1 MRTIAGTMEIHMEL
15 ERRLAAFKQTEAVVV
30 FQSGFAANAGTVAA
44 VLSKEDVVVSDA
56 LNHAS
61 IIDGARLSRATI
73 KVFPHKDVDAAR
85 QVLRDLPAS
94 QRKLLITDGVFSM
107 DGDLGALP
115 ALCAL
120 AEEFGCIM
128 MVDDAHASG
137 VFGRNGRGT
146 VDHFDMH
153 GRVDI
158 QVGTL
163 SKAIGALGGYVA
175 GTRDLIDFLYHR
187 ARPFLFSTSHP
198 PAVAAACI
206 AAIDVL
212 MEEPQIIDRL
222 WENTRF
228 FKSGL
233 RGARVRHGPEREPD
247 HARDCG
253 RGSAG
258 DEALGSPVSGRGVRA
273 GVGVSDRAARQ
284 GAGPHHRDRDPHPRR
299 IAVRA
304 RRVCKSRARA
314 RHHLKRAAPL
324 FRKARSNGVKQSGR
338 LADFFDTYTKDLK
351 AEDLQRL
358 FTRDTREAYHFFA
371 RHLDFASLDHL
382 PRHRRWVAKLRL
394 LFFAFTLRLS
404 PARRIVYGA
413 ALFMTAIGL
422 FDLMRLR
429 FADAEI
435 GNVTVIFRAS
445 PCRAAS
451 ARSSSRS
458 C

>member
-1 MRTIAGTMEIHMEL
+1 MRRDPLAFLTTELDTLKQQGLYRHLRILEDEQKAKTTFDHRQVVNLSSNNYLGLTTHPRLREAALEATRRFGVGSGSVRTIAGTMEIHMEL
-15 ERRLAAFKQTEAVVV
+15 ERRLAEFKQTEAVVV

-44 VLSKEDVVVSDA
+44 VLNKEDVVVSDA

-85 QVLRDLPAS
+85 QVLRDLPSS

-115 ALCAL
+115 ALCSL
-120 AEEFGCIM
+120 AEEYGCIM

-137 VFGRNGRGT
+137 VFGKNGRGT
-146 VDHFDMH
+146 VDHFGMH

-175 GTRDLIDFLYHR
+175 GSRALIEFLYHR

-206 AAIDVL
+206 AAVDVL

-233 RGARVRHGPEREPD
+233 EALGFDTGSSESPITPVIAGEGALAMKLSDRLFQEGVFAQGLAFPTVARDKARVRTIVTATH
-247 HARDCG
+247 
-253 RGSAG
+253 
-258 DEALGSPVSGRGVRA
+258 
-273 GVGVSDRAARQ
+273 
-284 GAGPHHRDRDPHPRR
+284 
-299 IAVRA
+299 
-304 RRVCKSRARA
+304 
-314 RHHLKRAAPL
+314 
-324 FRKARSNGVKQSGR
+324 
-338 LADFFDTYTKDLK
+338 
-351 AEDLQRL
+351 
-358 FTRDTREAYHFFA
+358 TRDELQFALDVFAKVGRE
-371 RHLDFASLDHL
+371 
-382 PRHRRWVAKLRL
+382 LR
-394 LFFAFTLRLS
+394 
-404 PARRIVYGA
+404 I
-413 ALFMTAIGL
+413 I
-422 FDLMRLR
+422 
-429 FADAEI
+429 
-435 GNVTVIFRAS
+435 
-445 PCRAAS
+445 
-451 ARSSSRS
+451 
-458 C
+458 